1 MAIQV
6 EVMLLH
12 MMRIIN
18 DARRPRGALTAP
30 TLELLSTT
38 TDGAVNS
45 SDALSRTKPSEIGHL
60 GTVLCA
66 YDIFSMDAFKPY
78 RFLEAM

>member
-18 DARRPRGALTAP
+18 DARRPRGAEMAP

-38 TDGAVNS
+38 TDS
-45 SDALSRTKPSEIGHL
+45 ALPSFVTHQTIGNRSPRN
-60 GTVLCA
+60 VLCV
-66 YDIFSMDAFKPY
+66 YDFFSMDASKPY
-78 RFLEAM
+78 RFLEAV